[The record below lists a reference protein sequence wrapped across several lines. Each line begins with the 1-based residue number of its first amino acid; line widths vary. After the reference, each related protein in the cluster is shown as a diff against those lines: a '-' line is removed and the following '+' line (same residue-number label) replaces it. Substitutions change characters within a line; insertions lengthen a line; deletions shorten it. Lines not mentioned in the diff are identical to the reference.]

1 MTDPADIP
9 PHLAD
14 EPPMQSAPVRPIE
27 AAAVHFR
34 GHGRC
39 YAAMVV
45 DVVAE
50 DPLDPDFTVDLV
62 VFQPRDRSRTD
73 RFTKASTLPGHV
85 RWANDLKQAMPAQRG
100 EPWPDTTWHF
110 PGALCL
116 PEVVLSQGEPR
127 G

>member
-14 EPPMQSAPVRPIE
+14 APPRTAPVRPIE

-34 GHGRC
+34 AHGRC

-45 DVVAE
+45 DVISQ
-50 DPLDPDFTVDLV
+50 DPLDPDFRVDLV
-62 VFQPRDRSRTD
+62 VFAPRDRSRKD
-73 RFTKASTLPGHV
+73 RFVSNSTLPGSV
-85 RWANDLKQAMPAQRG
+85 RWANNLGFALPEQHGDAWQDL
-100 EPWPDTTWHF
+100 TWHF
-110 PGALCL
+110 PARQCL
-116 PEVVLSQGEPR
+116 PEVVLSGASN